1 MPSTSTLFRAARP
14 AFRSQQFFTSQ
25 QAQAQ
30 LFRTT
35 RSRFQN
41 YGSKRWQSTAAPAAE
56 QSWFKRMWDSPIG
69 IKTVHF
75 WAPVMK
81 WALVIAGIGDFY
93 RPAEKLSLTQ
103 NVALTCTGLI
113 WTRWCLI
120 IKPKNILLAA
130 VNFFLGIVGVVQ
142 VSRIVSYNYSQKGKT
157 ATEQL
162 EEAKES
168 AVDVAKGIKKDAIEV
183 VKS

>member
-1 MPSTSTLFRAARP
+1 
-14 AFRSQQFFTSQ
+14 
-25 QAQAQ
+25 
-30 LFRTT
+30 
-35 RSRFQN
+35 
-41 YGSKRWQSTAAPAAE
+41 
-56 QSWFKRMWDSPIG
+56 MWDSPIG
-69 IKTVHF
+69 LKTVHF

-103 NVALTCTGLI
+103 NVALTATGMI

-120 IKPKNILLAA
+120 IKPKNVLLAT

-142 VSRIVSYNYSQKGKT
+142 VSRIVAYNMAQKDKS
-157 ATEQL
+157 AAEQL
-162 EEAKES
+162 EAAKDS
-168 AVDVAKGIKKDAIEV
+168 AVDAAKGLKKDAIDA